1 MVETV
6 AAKCFEFGIN
16 ETSLNETK
24 EKMVAWMEGH
34 GKIYIPSSI
43 LNANKSCL
51 DFLSSNAFLLIQD
64 NKVSFAHQSILDC
77 FFAENML
84 KRYYDG
90 EDIVDIIGKK
100 DKQTPAKRYQTQMF
114 LQILSE
120 LDSQD
125 FINAGKKMFESD
137 QVRYFVKFV
146 FLEVLNQID
155 VIDEN
160 IQNFVLNNCED
171 KRYGNHI
178 INIVI
183 ASRPK
188 YVRLLRQYGILDKW
202 LNNSQKK
209 DIVFN
214 LLTSISPNYESE
226 DNAFIEK
233 YAFQSQEDDDKF
245 ARCFWHDI
253 NQDTDEFFELRMKFY
268 EKYPPMAD
276 KYLDFKAT
284 LKNNEIKTIRILAF
298 LLKNKLNANEK
309 NIYKHEEEFLYEESE
324 LLITRGTEIIDLLLP
339 YVPREKDERLEY
351 SDWSGRYSFKRGLER
366 ACIQII
372 KKANATIIASNPEAF
387 LERYKEFMGKG
398 SDLYNELILDG
409 LWRLSETYSD
419 MVVEYLCKDF
429 ENNIFDKTSGNGDE
443 LFLAK
448 QILSKHSQYCSE
460 NVFATLEKKVL
471 RYLHPSAKDHYK
483 HRIEYNREK
492 NGHKVYWSFWGD
504 LQKELLEVLPYNRLS
519 NQAKGLI
526 RVLNRKF
533 PKGSSLYKHS
543 DGHGGWVSS
552 SIAGKKLN
560 NIQWLGILTN
570 IKLKHKIH
578 SGWKEVP
585 GGFIE
590 NSIEQLASSFRT
602 AVSEEPERMINLVL
616 KHKGQILGAYVD
628 SLFSGVAYSKD
639 LESVPLDLLVTMI
652 VNYPYDYNSYSA
664 KYICTIIENKIC
676 EKWPQHV
683 LDILKDIAVNHK
695 DPEIGKPNVTNTED
709 KEMRSYNMLQSNAI
723 NCVRGEAAQAI
734 GKLLWKEKSLFS
746 QFKGTIE
753 KLTLDE
759 NLAVKFASLYAL
771 WPCYYIE
778 RDWASEKI
786 INLYEQDYRFA
797 GFHGT
802 KNMFFLLYPKYRER
816 VLNII
821 TKCYES
827 DDKELIQMGSYSL
840 AEMYIRENEFA
851 DIMDNIDIMTEAQ
864 AEAVLHMAILYFNKE
879 EFNTLVKNMIRKFKS
894 STLDLEMPIS
904 RLFYDKLID
913 LERDKDFLIEIMN
926 SDLSYRTIHAFV
938 HYLEEESKSVVDFKD
953 IILSMSYHLVN
964 DGSNNTKGVWR
975 IESEISKL
983 IIGLYDETSA
993 SSLPD
998 KKDIAEKCLD
1008 VWDLMF
1014 EKQIGSI
1021 RQLSQKLMER

>member
-1 MVETV
+1 MPASIPHCIHSISKNERAVIILDQLDALRWTQAHSKDALLVCAQIINQVERLNIERKYNISIIFVCRTYDLENDTIIKSLFKKDGKNKITSWNKV
-6 AAKCFEFGIN
+6 LVGDLDEEIVKGIVGERYGQLTSKLKELLRIPSNLYIWQQLDPNKEYTECSTANHLVSEWWKQLSAKCFEFGIN

-24 EKMVAWMEGH
+24 EKIVTWMEEH

-64 NKVSFAHQSILDC
+64 NRVSFAHQSILDC

-160 IQNFVLNNCED
+160 IQKFVLNNCED

-214 LLTSISPNYESE
+214 LLTCISPNYESE
-226 DNAFIEK
+226 DTAFIEK

-276 KYLDFKAT
+276 KYLDFKAM
-284 LKNNEIKTIRILAF
+284 LKNNEIRTIRILAF
-298 LLKNKLNANEK
+298 LLKNKLKSKEK
-309 NIYKHEEEFLYEESE
+309 NIYKHEEEFLYEESVI
-324 LLITRGTEIIDLLLP
+324 LITRGTEIIDLLLP

-372 KKANATIIASNPEAF
+372 KKTNATIIASNPEAF

-409 LWRLSETYSD
+409 LWRLPETYSD

-471 RYLHPSAKDHYK
+471 RYLHPRAKDHYK

-504 LQKELLEVLPYNRLS
+504 LQKELLKVRILRL
-519 NQAKGLI
+519 
-526 RVLNRKF
+526 
-533 PKGSSLYKHS
+533 
-543 DGHGGWVSS
+543 
-552 SIAGKKLN
+552 
-560 NIQWLGILTN
+560 
-570 IKLKHKIH
+570 
-578 SGWKEVP
+578 
-585 GGFIE
+585 
-590 NSIEQLASSFRT
+590 
-602 AVSEEPERMINLVL
+602 
-616 KHKGQILGAYVD
+616 
-628 SLFSGVAYSKD
+628 
-639 LESVPLDLLVTMI
+639 
-652 VNYPYDYNSYSA
+652 
-664 KYICTIIENKIC
+664 
-676 EKWPQHV
+676 
-683 LDILKDIAVNHK
+683 
-695 DPEIGKPNVTNTED
+695 
-709 KEMRSYNMLQSNAI
+709 
-723 NCVRGEAAQAI
+723 
-734 GKLLWKEKSLFS
+734 
-746 QFKGTIE
+746 
-753 KLTLDE
+753 
-759 NLAVKFASLYAL
+759 
-771 WPCYYIE
+771 
-778 RDWASEKI
+778 
-786 INLYEQDYRFA
+786 
-797 GFHGT
+797 
-802 KNMFFLLYPKYRER
+802 
-816 VLNII
+816 I
-821 TKCYES
+821 TKTP
-827 DDKELIQMGSYSL
+827 
-840 AEMYIRENEFA
+840 R
-851 DIMDNIDIMTEAQ
+851 
-864 AEAVLHMAILYFNKE
+864 
-879 EFNTLVKNMIRKFKS
+879 
-894 STLDLEMPIS
+894 
-904 RLFYDKLID
+904 
-913 LERDKDFLIEIMN
+913 
-926 SDLSYRTIHAFV
+926 
-938 HYLEEESKSVVDFKD
+938 
-953 IILSMSYHLVN
+953 
-964 DGSNNTKGVWR
+964 
-975 IESEISKL
+975 
-983 IIGLYDETSA
+983 
-993 SSLPD
+993 
-998 KKDIAEKCLD
+998 
-1008 VWDLMF
+1008 
-1014 EKQIGSI
+1014 
-1021 RQLSQKLMER
+1021 